1 MAPGVATKVIAASCG
16 LTAFAVAV
24 VSGLLV
30 GNEAQTV
37 LIRALVALV
46 VGQIVGM
53 VVGAVGERTVA
64 ESIRGYQK
72 TRPIP
77 DGRAPGSAGG
87 AGSAPVAT
95 L

>member
-16 LTAFAVAV
+16 LTAFAVAIL
-24 VSGLLV
+24 SGLMV

-46 VGQIVGM
+46 VGQVVGM
-53 VVGAVGERTVA
+53 VVGAIGERTVGEA
-64 ESIRGYQK
+64 MRAYQK
-72 TRPIP
+72 AHPIP
-77 DGRAPGSAGG
+77 DGKGQ
-87 AGSAPVAT
+87 GSAPVAT